1 MKNEFLTKKLL
12 TNGYQF
18 RHKSYTNVYFHFEDD
33 FAESTLDTGRRE
45 GYLVV
50 DRDFEDELPEKFL
63 VCSFGVDHFSIE
75 YIFFG
80 QAVDRR
86 IYYSECFLIE

>member
-18 RHKSYTNVYFHFEDD
+18 RHKSYPTVRFAFEDD
-33 FAESTLDTGRRE
+33 FAESTIDTGRRE

-50 DRDFEDELPEKFL
+50 DRDFEEELPEKLFVGSINSEYFL
-63 VCSFGVDHFSIE
+63 IE
-75 YIFFG
+75 FLFFG
-80 QAVDRR
+80 QTVDRR
-86 IYYSECFLIE
+86 IYYSECFLTE